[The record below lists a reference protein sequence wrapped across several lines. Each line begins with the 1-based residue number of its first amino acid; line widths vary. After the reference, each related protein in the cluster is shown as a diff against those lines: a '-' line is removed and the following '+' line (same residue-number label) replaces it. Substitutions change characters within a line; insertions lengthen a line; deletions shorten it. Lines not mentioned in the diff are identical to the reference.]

1 MEKKI
6 RNGDDYE
13 FINNNVFFFF
23 WQNNNIVFVWLFVC
37 LGDAI
42 FAIKGKIKKT
52 SQYSYINLTTLIILV
67 IILDLQIELNGQSRF
82 SVE

>member
-13 FINNNVFFFF
+13 FINNNVFFYKT
-23 WQNNNIVFVWLFVC
+23 NNIVFVWLFVC

-67 IILDLQIELNGQSRF
+67 IILLDLQIKLNGQSRI
-82 SVE
+82 SVQ